1 MDVKDYCR
9 SIEQELT
16 GWKAK
21 LYDLTRKV
29 DKLPS
34 ASKEK
39 VLANVED
46 LHMIVTELDD
56 RLETLRTE
64 CPTEWSPIKKE
75 IDGAHVNLRSRYEEA
90 METIGKAAPVSVP
103 G

>member
-29 DKLPS
+29 DKLPG

-39 VLANVED
+39 VLAHIED

-56 RLETLRTE
+56 RLEKLRTE
-64 CPTEWSPIKKE
+64 CPAQWSPIKEE
-75 IDGAHVNLRSRYEEA
+75 IDGAHVNMRGKYEEA
-90 METIGKAAPVSVP
+90 LEAIGKAAPVSVP